1 MLSIELGDC
10 SLYESPLLKMRSLNC
25 FVLCMYIDLPRLQNI
40 TAQYSSLSYVSSV
53 VLESM
58 LVMWL
63 STLDIP
69 NLVHVE
75 LPDAFSYVAYKK
87 IKSIFILC
95 L

>member
-1 MLSIELGDC
+1 MI
-10 SLYESPLLKMRSLNC
+10 
-25 FVLCMYIDLPRLQNI
+25 
-40 TAQYSSLSYVSSV
+40 
-53 VLESM
+53 
-58 LVMWL
+58 WL